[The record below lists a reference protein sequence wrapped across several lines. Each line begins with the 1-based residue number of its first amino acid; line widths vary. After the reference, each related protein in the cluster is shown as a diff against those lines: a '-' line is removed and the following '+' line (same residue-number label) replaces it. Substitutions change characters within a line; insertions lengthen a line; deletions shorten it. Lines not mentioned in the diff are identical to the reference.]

1 MQGGDGMITKAPLEK
16 WAVNR
21 SGIFRR
27 GIWIDKAQEKAQS
40 SIDSYGRFQNGQNEE

>member
-27 GIWIDKAQEKAQS
+27 GIWIDKAQREGAVFHRQLW
-40 SIDSYGRFQNGQNEE
+40 RFQDGQDKE